1 MLQRQAEQYVIRTSR
16 AFDLFRS
23 LQAINSFTNQA
34 LKGLSQDHN
43 LQLLER
49 YQAVTKDD
57 ILASLKKYILPI
69 FSPSTSTVVV
79 VTAPSKVDQIAEG
92 LTGYGF
98 DVEKRTL
105 EVEGDEDGSF
115 ETCEDGSEDS
125 R

>member
-1 MLQRQAEQYVIRTSR
+1 MFS
-16 AFDLFRS
+16 S

-43 LQLLER
+43 LQLLEQ

-79 VTAPSKVDQIAEG
+79 VTAPSKVDQISEG
-92 LTGYGF
+92 LTDYGF

-105 EVEGDEDGSF
+105 EVEGDEDGSV
-115 ETCEDGSEDS
+115 ETTSEDGSEDS

>member
-1 MLQRQAEQYVIRTSR
+1 
-16 AFDLFRS
+16 

-43 LQLLER
+43 LQLLEQ

-57 ILASLKKYILPI
+57 VLASLKKYILPI

-92 LTGYGF
+92 LTSYRF

-115 ETCEDGSEDS
+115 QTCSVSEGGSEDS

>member
-1 MLQRQAEQYVIRTSR
+1 M
-16 AFDLFRS
+16 
-23 LQAINSFTNQA
+23 QAINSFTNQA

-43 LQLLER
+43 LQLLEQ

-79 VTAPSKVDQIAEG
+79 VTTPSKVDQIAEG

-115 ETCEDGSEDS
+115 ETGSVSEDGSED
-125 R
+125 RR

>member
-1 MLQRQAEQYVIRTSR
+1 MIP
-16 AFDLFRS
+16 
-23 LQAINSFTNQA
+23 QAINSFTNQA

-43 LQLLER
+43 LRLLEQ
-49 YQAVTKDD
+49 YQAVTKAD

-79 VTAPSKVDQIAEG
+79 VTAPSKVDQISEG

-98 DVEKRTL
+98 DVERRTL
-105 EVEGDEDGSF
+105 EVEGDEDKSL
-115 ETCEDGSEDS
+115 ETTSISEDGSEGS

>member
-1 MLQRQAEQYVIRTSR
+1 MEQ
-16 AFDLFRS
+16 
-23 LQAINSFTNQA
+23 
-34 LKGLSQDHN
+34 
-43 LQLLER
+43 

-79 VTAPSKVDQIAEG
+79 VTAPSKVDQISEG
-92 LTGYGF
+92 LTDYGF

-105 EVEGDEDGSF
+105 EVEGDEDGSV
-115 ETCEDGSEDS
+115 ETTSEDGSEDS